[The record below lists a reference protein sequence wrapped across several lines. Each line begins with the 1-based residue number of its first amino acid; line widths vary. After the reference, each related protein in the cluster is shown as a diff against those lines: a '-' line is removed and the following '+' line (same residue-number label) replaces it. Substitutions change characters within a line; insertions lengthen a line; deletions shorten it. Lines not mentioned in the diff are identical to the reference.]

1 MRAYSPPVTRQ
12 RARALY
18 IAETEKKEQERK
30 QERRKKED
38 QQHKAKSSK
47 DKEDQEGSAA
57 DSKGRSSSRSGRVST
72 RADAKE
78 LLATKRGRGT
88 DFKPTKELRRGPR
101 RGAAGDSVGV
111 GGGVGS
117 GRSRPLSS
125 RTADL
130 RPVSVAHKYRLTRSC
145 PVTGGRQGPPHT
157 KSSMLSGDMPW
168 RVKNTDR
175 CQGTPFTFGINSV
188 LTQKM
193 PWRESR
199 PPINVLALEPPFP
212 PRAFFTL
219 AYYQGLHR
227 QSFMGLAEHTSR
239 RFVLVARS
247 FCLVDENST
256 CSIPA
261 LCGGMRGSMVV
272 RLRVCM
278 ERILP
283 FLPLRRPPHFL
294 LPPRGIH
301 RACRCPSRRYLIS
314 YSPPPAPAPHVYPSL
329 LFPPRY
335 PQLSWVTPG
344 AGAGRGLP
352 SLHAEG
358 GGVGAGPALAL
369 PPGKVWSV
377 SVAMMVLR

>member
-88 DFKPTKELRRGPR
+88 DFKPTKELRRAPR

-145 PVTGGRQGPPHT
+145 RVTGSRQGPPHT

-168 RVKNTDR
+168 RVKN
-175 CQGTPFTFGINSV
+175 
-188 LTQKM
+188 
-193 PWRESR
+193 
-199 PPINVLALEPPFP
+199 
-212 PRAFFTL
+212 
-219 AYYQGLHR
+219 
-227 QSFMGLAEHTSR
+227 R
-239 RFVLVARS
+239 RTGVKEL
-247 FCLVDENST
+247 
-256 CSIPA
+256 
-261 LCGGMRGSMVV
+261 
-272 RLRVCM
+272 RLLLLLIVC
-278 ERILP
+278 
-283 FLPLRRPPHFL
+283 
-294 LPPRGIH
+294 
-301 RACRCPSRRYLIS
+301 
-314 YSPPPAPAPHVYPSL
+314 
-329 LFPPRY
+329 
-335 PQLSWVTPG
+335 
-344 AGAGRGLP
+344 
-352 SLHAEG
+352 
-358 GGVGAGPALAL
+358 
-369 PPGKVWSV
+369 
-377 SVAMMVLR
+377 